1 VKIAILV
8 ALLAISDNAT
18 EAGVRFKRGLE
29 LYQQGRVRD
38 ALEQFLVSYRLSANP
53 NLAFNIGTCF
63 EELKNYDAAFSAYS
77 EYLEFEL
84 TPEEQSEGELAMAR
98 IIPEV
103 ARISIETD
111 PPGAAIYLDRKN
123 LGQYGNTPRTFA
135 APAGAHE
142 VILTLPGH
150 LPASR
155 SVVLVRGQ
163 ATRLSLVMAQ
173 QRGTVEVSSDPAGAE
188 IRLGDAGGEL
198 LGTTPASIELPIGAR
213 QLHLHAEGHADET
226 RSVEVRVDQKARLF
240 VAHRPLPPETGQLRI
255 LTNVPSALI
264 SVDGREVGFSP
275 LVLDLPVGDHGV
287 TVHQPGYR
295 AWTQVVSI
303 ASDRPLAAEVTLEP
317 KQQEVGRGPWPWVL
331 LTTTA
336 VAVVVALG
344 LSIEALRSG
353 DAFDAEPTP
362 QHFDRTRTLN
372 IAADVMW
379 GTALLGGTAS
389 AATFFFGEE
398 SEERDSSGTIVEVQ
412 RLEAPRS
419 PAR

>member
-1 VKIAILV
+1 VKIALLV
-8 ALLAISDNAT
+8 ALVLISDNAT

-77 EYLEFEL
+77 EYLDFEL
-84 TPEEQSEGELAMAR
+84 TAEERAEGETALAR

-103 ARISIETD
+103 ARISIESD

-123 LGQYGNTPRTFA
+123 LGQYGSTPRIFA
-135 APAGAHE
+135 APAGEHE
-142 VILTLPGH
+142 VILTLAGH
-150 LPASR
+150 LPTSQA
-155 SVVLVRGQ
+155 VTLVRGRE
-163 ATRLSLVMAQ
+163 ARISIRLEKQKGM
-173 QRGTVEVSSDPAGAE
+173 VEIVSEPPGAE
-188 IRLGDAGGEL
+188 VRLADQDGAL
-198 LGTTPASIELPIGAR
+198 LGVTPGSFTLPIGDR
-213 QLHLHAEGHADET
+213 QLRLHVAGHADELRT
-226 RSVEVRVDQKARLF
+226 VEIRAGETAKVF
-240 VAHRPLPPETGQLRI
+240 VAHRPLPPMTGQLRI
-255 LTNVPSALI
+255 LTNIPSALI

-295 AWTQVVSI
+295 PWTQVVSI
-303 ASDRPLAAEVTLEP
+303 ANDQPLAAEVTLEP
-317 KQQEVGRGPWPWVL
+317 RQQEVGRGPWPWVL

-336 VAVVVALG
+336 AAVVVALG

-353 DAFDAEPTP
+353 NAFEVDPTP
-362 QHFDRTRTLN
+362 RRFDRTRALN

-379 GTALLGGTAS
+379 GTALLGGAAT
-389 AATFFFGEE
+389 AATFFFGEDA
-398 SEERDSSGTIVEVQ
+398 EERDSSGTVVEVK
-412 RLEAPRS
+412 RLAAPGS
-419 PAR
+419 TAR